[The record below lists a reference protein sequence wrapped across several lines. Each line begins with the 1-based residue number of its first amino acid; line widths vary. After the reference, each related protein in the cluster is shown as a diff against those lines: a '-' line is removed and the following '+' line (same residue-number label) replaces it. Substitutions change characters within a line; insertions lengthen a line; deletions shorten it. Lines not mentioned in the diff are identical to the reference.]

1 MESSH
6 KPEIIRPFDKMPR
19 SEDQIRDD
27 LLQQLEAMHKRYL
40 QKWVWPC
47 R

>member
-6 KPEIIRPFDKMPR
+6 KPDKVRDFDKMPR

-27 LLQQLEAMHKRYL
+27 LREQLEAMHLRYL
-40 QKWVWPC
+40 RKWVWPC
-47 R
+47 Q